1 MALMGKI
8 ILLLLFMIASCS
20 IQAQDDQSLLLE
32 GNNLYKNKQYDKAID
47 QYQKATDKDTKDPKA
62 KYNLGNALYRSKKNE
77 AAQKAYTGAAENTK
91 DEAIKSKALY
101 NKGVVYSNEK
111 KLPESIEAY
120 KETLKLNPADNEARE
135 NLQKALNELKKQQP
149 PPPKEDQ
156 KKQDPKKDN
165 KQNKD
170 QNNAPQ
176 NNSKLNQKQAE
187 KMLNALR
194 QEEKK
199 LQQNQQKKTN
209 TGGSRDK
216 DW

>member
-8 ILLLLFMIASCS
+8 VVLIFLMFSVIPVIA
-20 IQAQDDQSLLLE
+20 QEDQSLIIE
-32 GNNLYKNKQYDKAID
+32 GNQLYKNRQYDKAAD
-47 QYQKATDKDTKDPKA
+47 NYQKAAVKNEKDSKA

-77 AAQKAYTGAAENTK
+77 AAQKAYDQAAEDAK
-91 DEAIKSKALY
+91 DGGIKSRALY

-111 KLPESIEAY
+111 KLLESIGAY
-120 KETLKLNPADNEARE
+120 KEALKVNSEDNEARE

-149 PPPKEDQ
+149 PPKQDQ
-156 KKQDPKKDN
+156 KKQDQKNDN
-165 KQNKD
+165 KQN
-170 QNNAPQ
+170 NAPE
-176 NNSKLNQKQAE
+176 NKSKLNQKQAE

-199 LQQNQQKKTN
+199 LQKDQQKKVN
-209 TGGSRDK
+209 TGGLQEK